1 MRGPRAAMVALFGMI
16 AVLVA
21 PGSALAGSGAV
32 KLALTPVGSAGLYFD
47 LSMRPGE
54 TVSLAVELSNAG
66 DAAMAARTYAADVYT
81 IINGGFGARLRAD
94 VQTGTTKWLDYP
106 TVVLQLPAG
115 QGIQREFTVAVPTD
129 VGPGEY
135 VTSLV
140 LENDQP
146 ISGDGSVSLDQ
157 IVRTAIAVVV
167 TVPGTRSPGL
177 AIGEATHE
185 VVAGKSVVS
194 IALENTGNV
203 RLKPLVTFALLD
215 ATGALV
221 SQASVQMDTFYAHTK
236 TLVEVPL
243 AALLSPGAYSVRL
256 SIEDPAQGVRVDP
269 AEIVLVVD
277 AAAEPSASGP
287 VGSGPPGATQ
297 SAGEDQVSL
306 AGLGLVLVLGLV
318 LGGILVGLMIFIVQ
332 RRRRPRIGRE

>member
-1 MRGPRAAMVALFGMI
+1 
-16 AVLVA
+16 
-21 PGSALAGSGAV
+21 
-32 KLALTPVGSAGLYFD
+32 
-47 LSMRPGE
+47 
-54 TVSLAVELSNAG
+54 
-66 DAAMAARTYAADVYT
+66 
-81 IINGGFGARLRAD
+81 
-94 VQTGTTKWLDYP
+94 
-106 TVVLQLPAG
+106 
-115 QGIQREFTVAVPTD
+115 
-129 VGPGEY
+129 
-135 VTSLV
+135 
-140 LENDQP
+140 
-146 ISGDGSVSLDQ
+146 
-157 IVRTAIAVVV
+157 
-167 TVPGTRSPGL
+167 VPGTRSPGL

-277 AAAEPSASGP
+277 AAAEPSASWP